1 MFDKVLNLLGG
12 NLFTGISEIV
22 GKFVTDP
29 TKAAELQAEL
39 AKLEAATKVQLEG
52 LAVQDRN
59 SARQREMSVKDRTPS
74 ILAYATLSMFLCY
87 IAGVTF
93 FPLLRM
99 QGVML
104 DKEFVSLALG
114 WLGGTASTVI
124 AYYFGSSAGQDHA
137 ARKL

>member
-1 MFDKVLNLLGG
+1 M
-12 NLFTGISEIV
+12 
-22 GKFVTDP
+22 TDP
-29 TKAAELQAEL
+29 TKAAELHAEL

-59 SARQREMSVKDRTPS
+59 SARQREMSVKDLTPS
-74 ILAYATLSMFLCY
+74 ILAYGTLATFLAY

-93 FPLLRM
+93 FPMLKL
-99 QGVML
+99 GVTL

>member
-1 MFDKVLNLLGG
+1 MFDKILSLLGG
-12 NLFTGISEIV
+12 NLFTGVAEIV

-59 SARQREMSVKDRTPS
+59 SARQREMAVKDRTPS

-137 ARKL
+137 ARK

>member
-1 MFDKVLNLLGG
+1 MWDKVLGLLGG
-12 NLFTGISEIV
+12 NLFTGVAEIV

-59 SARQREMSVKDRTPS
+59 SARQREMAVKDGTPA
-74 ILAYATLSMFLCY
+74 ILAYVIT
-87 IAGVTF
+87 AGF
-93 FPLLRM
+93 FGILAWMLVRPIPEQGHDALMILL
-99 QGVML
+99 G
-104 DKEFVSLALG
+104 SL
-114 WLGGTASTVI
+114 GTAWVAIVS
-124 AYYFGSSAGQDHA
+124 YYYGSSAGQDNA

>member
-1 MFDKVLNLLGG
+1 MFDKILSLLGG
-12 NLFTGISEIV
+12 NLFTGVADIV
-22 GKFVTDP
+22 SKFVTDP
-29 TKAAELQAEL
+29 TKAAELHAEL
-39 AKLEAATKVQLEG
+39 AKLEAATKVQIEG

-59 SARQREMSVKDRTPS
+59 SARQREMSVKDLTPS
-74 ILAYATLSMFLCY
+74 ILAYGTLATFLAY

-93 FPLLRM
+93 FPMLKL
-99 QGVML
+99 GVTL

-137 ARKL
+137 SRKL

>member
-1 MFDKVLNLLGG
+1 MFDKILSLLGG
-12 NLFTGISEIV
+12 NLFTGVAEIV

-29 TKAAELQAEL
+29 TKAAELHAEL

-137 ARKL
+137 SRKL

>member
-1 MFDKVLNLLGG
+1 MFDKILSLLGG
-12 NLFTGISEIV
+12 NLFTGVAEIV

-59 SARQREMSVKDRTPS
+59 SARQREMAVKDRTPS

-93 FPLLRM
+93 FPMLQLH
-99 QGVML
+99 GVTL

-137 ARKL
+137 ARK

>member
-1 MFDKVLNLLGG
+1 MWDKVLGLLGG
-12 NLFTGISEIV
+12 NLFTGVAEIV
-22 GKFVTDP
+22 SKFVTDP

-137 ARKL
+137 ARK

>member
-1 MFDKVLNLLGG
+1 MLDKILSVLGG
-12 NLFTGISEIV
+12 NLFTGVAEIV

-29 TKAAELQAEL
+29 TKAAELHAEL

-59 SARQREMSVKDRTPS
+59 SARQREMSVKDLTPS
-74 ILAYATLSMFLCY
+74 ILAYATLSMFLAY

-93 FPLLRM
+93 FPMLKL
-99 QGVML
+99 GVTL

>member
-1 MFDKVLNLLGG
+1 MLDKILSVLGG
-12 NLFTGISEIV
+12 NLFTGVAEIV

-29 TKAAELQAEL
+29 TKAAELHAEL

-59 SARQREMSVKDRTPS
+59 SARQREMSVKDLTPS
-74 ILAYATLSMFLCY
+74 ILAYATLTMFLAY

-93 FPLLRM
+93 FPMLQL
-99 QGVML
+99 QGVTL